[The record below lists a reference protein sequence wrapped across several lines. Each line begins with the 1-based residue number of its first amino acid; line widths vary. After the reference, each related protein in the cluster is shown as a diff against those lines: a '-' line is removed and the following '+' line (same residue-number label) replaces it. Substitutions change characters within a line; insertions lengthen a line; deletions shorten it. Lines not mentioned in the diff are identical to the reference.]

1 MEAIT
6 ERIEIIN
13 SFYAIYDKRVDST
26 ARRIKASSILFYFYL
41 ALSFLFTSIV
51 LISIVGELTSFNS
64 KFTWNSA
71 SMSIL
76 FSITTLIN
84 SLKGFFSMMLLKH
97 LSFLENS
104 TLKNVDEHLNI
115 ELRKII
121 TANNKP
127 MGTNVLI
134 ISLAIMTLVGTI
146 INFFMDNQFIYYK
159 FFILPTL
166 LFYILSIL
174 EAVKTYQNIK
184 ANIDEVENTTH
195 QPSFNIN

>member
-13 SFYAIYDKRVDST
+13 SFYAIYDKRVEST

-41 ALSFLFTSIV
+41 ALSFIFISIV

-84 SLKGFFSMMLLKH
+84 SLKGFFSRMLLKH

-104 TLKNVDEHLNI
+104 TLKNVDEHLNV
-115 ELRKII
+115 ELKKII

-184 ANIDEVENTTH
+184 ANIGEVENPAH